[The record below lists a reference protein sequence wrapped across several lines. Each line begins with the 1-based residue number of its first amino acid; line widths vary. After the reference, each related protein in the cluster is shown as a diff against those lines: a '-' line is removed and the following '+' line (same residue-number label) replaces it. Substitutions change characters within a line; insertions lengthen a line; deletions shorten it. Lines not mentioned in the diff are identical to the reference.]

1 MMYQF
6 RISQIVTHQE
16 EKNAVRD
23 MNTRILGQN
32 VHQKFLFT
40 RRNGVSL
47 DLYGQNEKKKIG
59 TLSGYPKLNI
69 FARNQNHL
77 NLCEMTEFQYCSK

>member
-32 VHQKFLFT
+32 VHQKFFT
-40 RRNGVSL
+40 LWNGVSL
-47 DLYGQNEKKKIG
+47 DLYGQDEKKIG

>member
-47 DLYGQNEKKKIG
+47 DLYGQDEKKNWHTQRVSKIE
-59 TLSGYPKLNI
+59 Y
-69 FARNQNHL
+69 F
-77 NLCEMTEFQYCSK
+77 CS